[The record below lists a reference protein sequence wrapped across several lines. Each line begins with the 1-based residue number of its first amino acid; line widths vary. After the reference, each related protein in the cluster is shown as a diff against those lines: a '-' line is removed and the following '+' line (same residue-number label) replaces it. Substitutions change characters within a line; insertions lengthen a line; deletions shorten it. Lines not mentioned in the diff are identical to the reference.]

1 MKHFTLEILVLLLG
15 IISIDATKLHRV
27 KLHKESSVR
36 QTLESVGTS
45 IKVVHHKY
53 GKGNAPTPEELKN
66 YADAQYFGPI
76 GLGTPPQSFNVVFD
90 TGSANLWVP
99 SVHCHLTNIACLLHK
114 KYNGGKSSTYK
125 ANGTDF
131 NIQYGSGKLSGYLS
145 TDTLTIGGVQVAD
158 QTFAEAISEPSLTF
172 VAAKFDG
179 ILGMSYPS
187 ISVNGVPPVFNNMID
202 QGLVEEA
209 VFSFWLSRD
218 PDSPK
223 GGEITFGGV
232 DPDLYTGD
240 ITWVPVSRKAYWQ
253 FTVDS
258 VQISNEAE
266 GNFCQGGCQMI
277 ADTGTSLIA
286 GPVEEIKK
294 LNTMIGGV
302 PIMAGEYYIDCSKI
316 DSLPTIS
323 FTIGGKAF
331 SLEGR
336 EYVLQVVKGDNSSN
350 SGISACIS
358 GFIGLEIP
366 PPAGP
371 LWILGD
377 VFIGRYFT
385 AFDYG
390 NNRVGFADSV

>member
-1 MKHFTLEILVLLLG
+1 MRVLG
-15 IISIDATKLHRV
+15 IAILLVAASISAAAKLQRIP
-27 KLHKESSVR
+27 LHKVPSVR
-36 QTLESVGTS
+36 KTLESVDTS
-45 IKVVHHKY
+45 IKVIQQKW
-53 GKGNAPTPEELKN
+53 GGLQKGPTPEELKN
-66 YADAQYFGPI
+66 YMDAQYYGQI
-76 GLGTPPQSFNVVFD
+76 TLGTPPQKFNVVFD

-99 SVHCHLTNIACLLHK
+99 SSHCHLTNIACLIHN

-125 ANGTDF
+125 ANGTEF
-131 NIQYGSGKLSGYLS
+131 AIQYGSGKLSGYLS
-145 TDTLTIGGVQVAD
+145 TDTLGIGGIQVKD

-179 ILGMSYPS
+179 ILGMSYPK

-202 QGLVEEA
+202 QGLVSDP

-218 PDSPK
+218 PDAAQ

-232 DPDLYTGD
+232 DPQRYTGE
-240 ITWVPVSRKAYWQ
+240 ISWVPVTRKAYWQ
-253 FTVDS
+253 FEVDG

-266 GNFCQGGCQMI
+266 GSFCQGGCQMI

-302 PIMAGEYYIDCSKI
+302 PIMAGEYYINCSKV
-316 DSLPTIS
+316 DELPTIS
-323 FTIGGKAF
+323 FTIGGKSF
-331 SLEGR
+331 SLEGK
-336 EYVLQVVKGDNSSN
+336 EYVLQIVKSN
-350 SGISACIS
+350 GVSACIS

-377 VFIGRYFT
+377 VFIGRYYT
-385 AFDYG
+385 VFDFG
-390 NNRVGFADSV
+390 NNRVGFADTE